1 MDPSYSLGISRVC
14 FGPAKATSLL
24 PLLGHIIN
32 PLMSNLVRLTLS
44 DIGLVPFCV
53 SIDRDVT
60 PKIPAAREKNLW
72 YPGYRDVLS
81 VHKNAERTWPEYPA
95 FLSEQ
100 ARY

>member
-53 SIDRDVT
+53 SIDRDV
-60 PKIPAAREKNLW
+60 
-72 YPGYRDVLS
+72 LS
-81 VHKNAERTWPEYPA
+81 VHKNAERTWLEYPA
-95 FLSEQ
+95 FLTEQ